1 MSFQQFTLIELFEIF
16 HCTYCLS
23 RVCWIYV
30 YQTIRRD
37 KLPNPSTSNLSDARE
52 KSLKISMHTLN
63 GIRQSENCILLIYLI
78 SPSHEV
84 CFWFVPSTSNA
95 FRDWTNIGYKS
106 IFICRWIIENRKRT
120 SRNCWDAI
128 IYLTAVGKL
137 PFYKFRDVLFLFSE
151 KINKA
156 LSTAKVSR
164 KRQWIKHSKIKKKI

>member
-106 IFICRWIIENRKRT
+106 IFICRWIIENRNISKLLRC
-120 SRNCWDAI
+120 N
-128 IYLTAVGKL
+128 YLPYRSGQIT
-137 PFYKFRDVLFLFSE
+137 FLQ
-151 KINKA
+151 
-156 LSTAKVSR
+156 VSR
-164 KRQWIKHSKIKKKI
+164 CSIFILREN